1 MQRGGEAGGLR
12 LGGVRRGRLRVKG
25 LSHVQPVHVHI
36 PYPKLKDYFELL
48 RKRRYDLEIYFSAA
62 VLDQIERDDL
72 ETLKKSLDWN
82 PSLSLH
88 APFMDM
94 NPGAVD
100 PMVRSVTQVRF
111 RQLLN
116 TASVLRPRVSVFHAA
131 YDRWRYG
138 GRKDIWL
145 SNSLDT
151 WRKVM
156 ETASNIGMRVAVENV
171 FDEDPDA
178 LAMLIGEI
186 GHPDFGFCFD
196 TGHWNLFTT
205 VPLEQWFERLGK
217 HLVEVHLHDN
227 DGKADSHWAVGRG
240 TIDFN
245 RFFELL
251 NRHTPEP
258 LYTIEAHDKDD
269 VETSLERVRSYLPR
283 EGK

>member
-1 MQRGGEAGGLR
+1 
-12 LGGVRRGRLRVKG
+12 V
-25 LSHVQPVHVHI
+25 HPVHVHI

-62 VLDQIERDDL
+62 VLDQLERDDL
-72 ETLKKSLDWN
+72 EALKKSLDWK

-116 TASVLRPRVSVFHAA
+116 VAAVLRPRVSVFHAA

-156 ETASNIGMRVAVENV
+156 ETASNIGMRVGVENV

-178 LAMLIGEI
+178 LSMLINEI
-186 GHPDFGFCFD
+186 AHPDFGFCFD
-196 TGHWNLFTT
+196 TGHYNLFTT
-205 VPLEQWFERLGK
+205 VTLEQWFERLGR
-217 HLVEVHLHDN
+217 HVVEVHLHDN

-251 NRHTPEP
+251 NRHAAAPV
-258 LYTIEAHDKDD
+258 YTIEAHDKDD
-269 VETSLERVRSYLPR
+269 IEMSLERVRGYLPR